1 MANIGKEFI
10 LLCEVQEFS
19 KYDKKIGVLTEK
31 VLEPGKQFRR
41 VIVSDG
47 YVIDFETGQF
57 IETLER
63 DENNLVVGEVRL
75 NTMYAKRFYR
85 ISNHISD
92 EEYEYAQLLYE
103 DFLKRKKLI
112 DEGKLLLFKQKRL
125 F

>member
-75 NTMYAKRFYR
+75 NTMYAKRFYS

>member
-85 ISNHISD
+85 IANHISD

>member
-1 MANIGKEFI
+1 MENIGKEFI

-85 ISNHISD
+85 IANHISD